1 MGESGGKP
9 DDTIVTL
16 EEALKRF
23 ARKRIEDSAETKDA
37 AVQDS
42 KVHLRTSRH
51 QQNARKGSVSR
62 PE

>member
-42 KVHLRTSRH
+42 KVQFADFSPSTKREEGVG
-51 QQNARKGSVSR
+51 Q
-62 PE
+62 